1 MVNLICI
8 NLTLSQSLMQAQDTI
23 VVLSKQLQA
32 LQTQAKVKTPTSE
45 IPVLDKK
52 TKETKSKCYFWTHG
66 RTCSL
71 DHTSTTC

>member
-32 LQTQAKVKTPTSE
+32 LQTQEKEKNPTSE
-45 IPVLDKK
+45 ISVLYNK
-52 TKETKSKCYFWTHG
+52 TKETKYKY
-66 RTCSL
+66 
-71 DHTSTTC
+71 

>member
-23 VVLSKQLQA
+23 VVLSKQIQA

-45 IPVLDKK
+45 IPVLDKN
-52 TKETKSKCYFWTHG
+52 TVIMYVT
-66 RTCSL
+66 
-71 DHTSTTC
+71 